1 MKFMDLLMKTEL
13 FEMAFERKVIIE
25 KCRSLSAQ
33 ICFHIVKLTC
43 FDNPNDVRGH
53 LKSLDGW
60 LDDIYSQ
67 KLKTSK
73 KNKKLDADIYYKEIW
88 FDRVDDYIQLK
99 DIALYI
105 KERYYKN
112 VKLRDVDYRT
122 LYDKLCKMMNKLC
135 FDIEHNT
142 LKLFEYY
149 FDKYEIEYK

>member
-1 MKFMDLLMKTEL
+1 MSLIDLLMKTEL

-67 KLKTSK
+67 KLKTPK

-99 DIALYI
+99 DIAEYI
-105 KERYYKN
+105 KRRDYKN
-112 VKLRDVDYRT
+112 VPLRKVDYQE
-122 LYDKLCKMMNKLC
+122 LYNKLCKMMNDIC
-135 FDIEHNT
+135 YDIESNN
-142 LKLFEYY
+142 LEEFDYY
-149 FDKYEIEYK
+149 LDKYKIEYK

>member
-1 MKFMDLLMKTEL
+1 MKTEL

-67 KLKTSK
+67 KLKTPK

-99 DIALYI
+99 DIAEYI
-105 KERYYKN
+105 KRRDYKN
-112 VKLRDVDYRT
+112 VPLRKVDYQE
-122 LYDKLCKMMNKLC
+122 LYNKLCKMMNDIC
-135 FDIEHNT
+135 YDIESNN
-142 LKLFEYY
+142 LEEFDYY
-149 FDKYEIEYK
+149 LDKYKIEYK